1 MLFHFAQLLKPLG
14 LQAEPAQ
21 RRFPTVCRRLA
32 GAGDPPQLLYVQ
44 TGLTLGSKQ
53 LDGRRAAQRQ
63 EAVEAGLLTVNTVHQ
78 LLAQAVAEL
87 AAGKA
92 QCSQRA
98 LLTHQL
104 FSLHKAVQGDHTPG
118 YRRVVNTVI
127 ELRDDIQQMA
137 DNTAEL
143 LRRGF
148 SGYLPAADLLTQR
161 RELRQ
166 IAYRPGDAPAQ
177 RAAGDRARP
186 FEGGIEQG
194 QPLINQRPT
203 RPTLR
208 RVQLAARAKKNIR
221 RPALALQHMHQRAEL
236 TCQLAQPG

>member
-1 MLFHFAQLLKPLG
+1 
-14 LQAEPAQ
+14 
-21 RRFPTVCRRLA
+21 
-32 GAGDPPQLLYVQ
+32 
-44 TGLTLGSKQ
+44 
-53 LDGRRAAQRQ
+53 
-63 EAVEAGLLTVNTVHQ
+63 
-78 LLAQAVAEL
+78 
-87 AAGKA
+87 
-92 QCSQRA
+92 
-98 LLTHQL
+98 
-104 FSLHKAVQGDHTPG
+104 
-118 YRRVVNTVI
+118 
-127 ELRDDIQQMA
+127 MA